1 MDFQRIIT
9 NQMQQIRLKTQMKL
23 KSKLIFISLFFL
35 NAFVCLGQTDSVSNL
50 SYADFLKIVKQNHP
64 LAKQADLILKSADAN
79 ALIAK
84 GNFDPK
90 LFYDF
95 NNKFYDSKNYF
106 ELANGG
112 FKIPTWFGLEIKGG
126 YEQNQG
132 TNLNPENT
140 LPNQGLLYSQLSLPL
155 LQGLIIDERR
165 STLKQAKLFQE
176 LSLFDKISTLND
188 LLYKAGKSYWEWQ
201 LSYTNLKVHQN
212 AVSIGK
218 ERFEAMRRTSILGDR
233 PAIDTVEANIQLQ
246 DRIINFQQAL
256 MDYKTKSLLLSN
268 FLWLENNVPIELTEK
283 TIPEIA
289 SSSYDKENQIYQNAA
304 RIDSLINVHPDVKI
318 YDYKLK
324 QLSIEKKFKQDKLK
338 PILNVNYNPL
348 FNADNLSVGYQNNY
362 KWGVTVGFPIFLR
375 KERGDLQLTKIK
387 IATTNYDNL
396 NKRNE
401 LLNKVKATL
410 NEYNNYKNQADIY
423 TKNVSNYERLWQA
436 EKQLFDSGESSL
448 FMINSREMNYINAQ
462 LKLNEII
469 NKNKKAALDTEYS
482 FGLLNTIY

>member
-1 MDFQRIIT
+1 
-9 NQMQQIRLKTQMKL
+9 
-23 KSKLIFISLFFL
+23 
-35 NAFVCLGQTDSVSNL
+35 
-50 SYADFLKIVKQNHP
+50 
-64 LAKQADLILKSADAN
+64 
-79 ALIAK
+79 
-84 GNFDPK
+84 
-90 LFYDF
+90 
-95 NNKFYDSKNYF
+95 
-106 ELANGG
+106 
-112 FKIPTWFGLEIKGG
+112 
-126 YEQNQG
+126 
-132 TNLNPENT
+132 
-140 LPNQGLLYSQLSLPL
+140 
-155 LQGLIIDERR
+155 
-165 STLKQAKLFQE
+165 
-176 LSLFDKISTLND
+176 
-188 LLYKAGKSYWEWQ
+188 
-201 LSYTNLKVHQN
+201 
-212 AVSIGK
+212 
-218 ERFEAMRRTSILGDR
+218 
-233 PAIDTVEANIQLQ
+233 
-246 DRIINFQQAL
+246 
-256 MDYKTKSLLLSN
+256 
-268 FLWLENNVPIELTEK
+268 
-283 TIPEIA
+283 
-289 SSSYDKENQIYQNAA
+289 
-304 RIDSLINVHPDVKI
+304 VKI